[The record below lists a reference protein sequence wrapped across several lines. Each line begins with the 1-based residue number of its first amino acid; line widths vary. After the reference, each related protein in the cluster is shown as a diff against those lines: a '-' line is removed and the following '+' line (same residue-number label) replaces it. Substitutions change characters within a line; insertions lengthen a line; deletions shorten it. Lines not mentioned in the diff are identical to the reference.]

1 MPPIPTTAK
10 TPNINLP
17 NESNAGTNNTL
28 SITLPQSNLS
38 AAPLVTTIK
47 LEPTTLGDNCTTP
60 IPPEILA
67 NIHPHPPTSSSLCA
81 PAHADTASTKLPRHR
96 VRTKEETDAAHDLLQ
111 LSRSLP
117 PLQPLKDNA
126 NRIGGSTSNS
136 NTPTFQKFSNT
147 ARVATTTIHPVHPPT
162 PPTPDDPVFDQSPK
176 NAPPQLTLIYI
187 TSPSNNNNKNNTNT
201 LSISNNY
208 PNAQHTEIKSK
219 INQSNF
225 VGNNFL
231 PEYPLTPPEQPSDC
245 TVGHPNFGSNGPYG
259 QLRAPNFQTIPHGLK
274 IEPSTSPIPYDEST
288 NNTISVG
295 DTTCSSA
302 IPLLPTEPA
311 LTIVDGRTKKS
322 KNGLPILNRDKS
334 KYTCSECGKN
344 YATSSNLSRHKQTH
358 RSLDSNNAKKCHVCG
373 KMYVSMPALSMHILT
388 HNLSHKCTVCNKAF
402 SRPWLLQGHL
412 RSHTGQK
419 PYLCTV
425 CKKSFADRSNL
436 RAHMQTHSPSKNFQC
451 SRCQKTFALKSYL
464 NKHYESSCVR
474 GSSGSSNSSTATPSH
489 LSEPQF
495 SVEHNL
501 INPNLPS
508 SDTSSMHQISTSII
522 QNGGENSIH
531 LGNIAIPTIS

>member
-1 MPPIPTTAK
+1 MC
-10 TPNINLP
+10 
-17 NESNAGTNNTL
+17 S
-28 SITLPQSNLS
+28 
-38 AAPLVTTIK
+38 VT
-47 LEPTTLGDNCTTP
+47 
-60 IPPEILA
+60 
-67 NIHPHPPTSSSLCA
+67 TSSSVQS
-81 PAHADTASTKLPRHR
+81 STSLPVQQQQQQR

-111 LSRSLP
+111 LSRTLPPITPLNETCASLP
-117 PLQPLKDNA
+117 
-126 NRIGGSTSNS
+126 
-136 NTPTFQKFSNT
+136 NTPTFKTFSNPASGVT
-147 ARVATTTIHPVHPPT
+147 TTTIQPVHPPT
-162 PPTPDDPVFDQSPK
+162 PPTPEDPINDQLNK
-176 NAPPQLTLIYI
+176 NTPPQLTLIYI
-187 TSPSNNNNKNNTNT
+187 TSPNNNNLNGNRITNDTNT

-208 PNAQHTEIKSK
+208 LQTQPVEIKSK
-219 INQSNF
+219 VNQAGF
-225 VGNNFL
+225 IGNTYL
-231 PEYPLTPPEQPSDC
+231 PEYPLTPPEQPTDC
-245 TVGHPNFGSNGPYG
+245 NGNGSSLANNGPFG
-259 QLRAPNFQTIPHGLK
+259 QIRAPNFQTITGGFK
-274 IEPSTSPIPYDEST
+274 IEPSTSPIPYDEVST
-288 NNTISVG
+288 NSISLV
-295 DTTCSSA
+295 DPTSNSA
-302 IPLLPTEPA
+302 ISSLLPTEPA

-474 GSSGSSNSSTATPSH
+474 GAATSSNNSASH
-489 LSEPQF
+489 SPCSEQQTF
-495 SVEHNL
+495 AIEQHQMDTS
-501 INPNLPS
+501 LPS
-508 SDTSSMHQISTSII
+508 NIQQPTTSISP
-522 QNGGENSIH
+522 NGLTG
-531 LGNIAIPTIS
+531 LGNIPIPTFS

>member
-1 MPPIPTTAK
+1 MSPTVATAQ
-10 TPNINLP
+10 TSNISPDSKPGLK
-17 NESNAGTNNTL
+17 NTL
-28 SITLPQSNLS
+28 SITLPQANL
-38 AAPLVTTIK
+38 APLVTTIK
-47 LEPTTLGDNCTTP
+47 IEPTTIGDNCTTP

-67 NIHPHPPTSSSLCA
+67 NIQPHPPTSSSIGV
-81 PAHADTASTKLPRHR
+81 ASNSSSDASSTTLPTQR
-96 VRTKEETDAAHDLLQ
+96 VRTKEETDAAHDLLS

-117 PLQPLKDNA
+117 PIKPLNDLSNGVGA
-126 NRIGGSTSNS
+126 VSNPVNTSS
-136 NTPTFQKFSNT
+136 FQKYSNPT
-147 ARVATTTIHPVHPPT
+147 RLATTTIHPIHPPT
-162 PPTPDDPVFDQSPK
+162 PPTPDDQSTLDQTQK
-176 NAPPQLTLIYI
+176 TTPPQLTLIYI
-187 TSPSNNNNKNNTNT
+187 TSPNNNNNCNNNTNRNNT

-208 PNAQHTEIKSK
+208 PQTEIKPK
-219 INQSNF
+219 INQPSF

-231 PEYPLTPPEQPSDC
+231 PEYPLTPPEQPTDC
-245 TVGHPNFGSNGPYG
+245 NAGSPSLTSNGPFG
-259 QLRAPNFQTIPHGLK
+259 QLRASNFPAIQRGLK
-274 IEPSTSPIPYDEST
+274 IEPSTSPTPYDDGT
-288 NNTISVG
+288 NTTINLV
-295 DTTCSSA
+295 DPTINSA
-302 IPLLPTEPA
+302 LPLLPTEPA

-322 KNGLPILNRDKS
+322 KNGMPIFNRDKS

-474 GSSGSSNSSTATPSH
+474 GASSNNTTTTQSHPSEH
-489 LSEPQF
+489 QF
-495 SVEHNL
+495 NGSDRQ

-508 SDTSSMHQISTSII
+508 ITIQQQVSTSI
-522 QNGGENSIH
+522 NSTGGNSIH
-531 LGNIAIPTIS
+531 LGNMAVPTIS